1 MSNQTFI
8 ILQGLL
14 AFGAP
19 LTLAVIELVN
29 LRRKTP
35 APVGGGEPETAVE
48 SRNVTPFPSR
58 TPLPT
63 KPATL
68 AETPE
73 LQRAA

>member
-19 LTLAVIELVN
+19 LTLAVIELVK

-35 APVGGGEPETAVE
+35 APVGGGEPEVT
-48 SRNVTPFPSR
+48 NVTPFPSR
-58 TPLPT
+58 TPLPAQ
-63 KPATL
+63 PATL
-68 AETPE
+68 AELPE
-73 LQRAA
+73 LKRAA